1 VHYVIDGGK
10 RRIIVGVLVT
20 PGEVIENQTML
31 DLVFRA
37 RFRWG
42 LHPRQVI
49 GDTKYGTIE
58 NIAALET
65 AGIRA
70 YVPLPNWE
78 EQHEVWSAAHFRYEP
93 KPITIS
99 AHKGPS

>member
-1 VHYVIDGGK
+1 M
-10 RRIIVGVLVT
+10 T
-20 PGEVIENQTML
+20 
-31 DLVFRA
+31 
-37 RFRWG
+37 
-42 LHPRQVI
+42 

-78 EQHEVWSAAHFRYEP
+78 EQHDVWSASHFRYEP
-93 KPITIS
+93 EAIS
-99 AHKGPS
+99 IAARKEPP